1 MRNAATRRGSNH
13 NSHPL
18 GLALEAHEAAQ
29 LAIATSWE
37 ALHRGHGILSI
48 SEMSRLS
55 GESRQDI
62 YRIFNQGAV
71 NGS

>member
-1 MRNAATRRGSNH
+1 MQQREVVPTTTRTVSDWRM
-13 NSHPL
+13 
-18 GLALEAHEAAQ
+18 EAHEAAQ
-29 LAIATSWE
+29 LAMATSWE

-62 YRIFNQGAV
+62 YRIFNHGAV